1 MTTVAA
7 VIRNLY
13 KLNLFMFVHFW
24 NLAPGRYFAFL
35 IHTKDLLIKL
45 HRREITVLEEIQ
57 GIASGIK
64 PCPLVMQHP
73 LLFEYFSEMHK
84 VCIREFT
91 MSVKGTMNCVLLLC
105 RLYVRS

>member
-35 IHTKDLLIKL
+35 IHTKDLLINF
-45 HRREITVLEEIQ
+45 TEER
-57 GIASGIK
+57 
-64 PCPLVMQHP
+64 L
-73 LLFEYFSEMHK
+73 
-84 VCIREFT
+84 
-91 MSVKGTMNCVLLLC
+91 MSVYLGEVEGSGLNFKGYINFLKS
-105 RLYVRS
+105 YKK